1 MIEMVIDWMIR
12 SALVIYGIAV
22 IIALIRVIKGPTT
35 PNRVVA
41 FDSIGAMII
50 SIVGLLS
57 IVLNTLTFLDASL
70 IIAILAFLST
80 IGISRFV
87 EGGRIFDNK
96 RNH

>member
-1 MIEMVIDWMIR
+1 MESIINGIIQI
-12 SALVIYGIAV
+12 ALVIYGLAV
-22 IIALIRVIKGPTT
+22 IIALYRVVKGPTT

-50 SIVGLLS
+50 SIVGILS
-57 IVLNTLTFLDASL
+57 ITFNTLSFLDASL

-87 EGGRIFDNK
+87 EGGRIFESK
-96 RNH
+96 RNR

>member
-12 SALVIYGIAV
+12 SALIIYGIAV

-50 SIVGLLS
+50 SIVG
-57 IVLNTLTFLDASL
+57 
-70 IIAILAFLST
+70 
-80 IGISRFV
+80 
-87 EGGRIFDNK
+87 
-96 RNH
+96 

>member
-96 RNH
+96 RNR

>member
-1 MIEMVIDWMIR
+1 MENIINGIIQI
-12 SALVIYGIAV
+12 ALVIYGLAV
-22 IIALIRVIKGPTT
+22 IIALYRVVKGPTT

-50 SIVGLLS
+50 SIVGILS
-57 IVLNTLTFLDASL
+57 ITFNTLSFLDASL

-87 EGGRIFDNK
+87 EGGRIFESK
-96 RNH
+96 RNR

>member
-1 MIEMVIDWMIR
+1 METIINGIIQV
-12 SALVIYGIAV
+12 ALVIYGLAV
-22 IIALIRVIKGPTT
+22 IIALYRVVKGPTT

-50 SIVGLLS
+50 SIVGILS
-57 IVLNTLTFLDASL
+57 ITFNTLSFLDASL

-87 EGGRIFDNK
+87 EGGRIFESK
-96 RNH
+96 RNR